1 MKGGGFFNM
10 FKKAPESAA
19 NLEAKRLKYVSGK
32 YDAAYR
38 KSSLLRNAVNLEQ
51 YKDDNTEYTKKQ
63 YEEQK
68 KRCENQKR
76 IYDECTAKLN
86 QLYTQYKNTTLKV
99 TDRLKAVASVG
110 LKALTGTRYNIA
122 KAKSNAAY
130 EEWNKAD
137 ELATIITKKAKE
149 AADKEKQL
157 EDSKVTLRTATN
169 EVAAARDATIDAQ
182 TAAAAAA
189 AKAADKVVTA
199 IAQAKPANNSWMG
212 QGGYRTKSRKM
223 LRKKS
228 RASRRRKY

>member
-19 NLEAKRLKYVSGK
+19 NLEAKRRKYLDTT
-32 YDAAYR
+32 YNAAFW
-38 KSSLLRNAVNLEQ
+38 KNSQMRNQVRIAE
-51 YKDDNTEYTKKQ
+51 YADDNTEYVKKQ

-76 IYDECTAKLN
+76 IYDECIVKLN

-122 KAKSNAAY
+122 KAKSNAASKQF
-130 EEWNKAD
+130 EKAD
-137 ELATIITKKAKE
+137 KLATIISKKAQE
-149 AADKEKQL
+149 AADKEKKL
-157 EDSKVTLRTATN
+157 EDTKVTLREATN

-189 AKAADKVVTA
+189 AQAANKVVTA
-199 IAQAKPANNSWMG
+199 VAEAKPANNWMG
-212 QGGYRTKSRKM
+212 RGGSRKI